1 MLSGHLVEEVFQRNF
16 FHQTR
21 LHTVIKIA
29 ESVFPVIQQ
38 AMTMLSQ
45 RKVWYSDF
53 NINRLLLWNERWRTV
68 ENNLFTNIKYAR
80 VYEQIVEQIRE
91 LIQEGKILPGE
102 RLPGE
107 RDLSTMLGCSRTSL
121 REALRVLEAEGIVIA
136 KPGGGRYVQNVDQR
150 LVMEY
155 SFDPVDLMKTTS
167 IIYFLEV
174 REMIEPNIAAFAC
187 ERATEEDILKMERAL
202 LKVEAER
209 KDIDEKLVR
218 DSMFHLALAEAT
230 HNFVLVTT
238 LETNLNMLQQIRL
251 KTLLSPDRLERSSAE
266 HRAIF
271 DAVKSR
277 KPKEASEAMAAHL
290 QRLRESILNNQ

>member
-1 MLSGHLVEEVFQRNF
+1 MNF

-21 LHTVIKIA
+21 LHKVLKIA

-174 REMIEPNIAAFAC
+174 REMIEPNIAALAC

-209 KDIDEKLVR
+209 KDFDEKLVR

-277 KPKEASEAMAAHL
+277 KPKEAMEAMAAHL

>member
-1 MLSGHLVEEVFQRNF
+1 MGN
-16 FHQTR
+16 
-21 LHTVIKIA
+21 
-29 ESVFPVIQQ
+29 
-38 AMTMLSQ
+38 
-45 RKVWYSDF
+45 
-53 NINRLLLWNERWRTV
+53 NI
-68 ENNLFTNIKYAR
+68 FTGIKYSR
-80 VYEQIVEQIRE
+80 VYEQIVDQIRE

-121 REALRVLEAEGIVIA
+121 REALRVLEADGVVIA
-136 KPGGGRYVQNVDQR
+136 KPGGGRYVQHVDQR

-174 REMIEPNIAAFAC
+174 REMIEPNIAALAC
-187 ERATEEDILKMERAL
+187 ERATEEDILKMEKAL

-209 KDIDEKLVR
+209 KDFDEKLVR

-230 HNFVLVTT
+230 QNFVLVTT
-238 LETNLNMLQQIRL
+238 LETNLNMLKQIRM
-251 KTLLSPDRLERSSAE
+251 KTLLSPERLERSNAE

-271 DAVKSR
+271 NAVKNR

-290 QRLRESILNNQ
+290 QRLRERILNNL

>member
-1 MLSGHLVEEVFQRNF
+1 MLLRDERGC
-16 FHQTR
+16 
-21 LHTVIKIA
+21 TVGN
-29 ESVFPVIQQ
+29 
-38 AMTMLSQ
+38 
-45 RKVWYSDF
+45 
-53 NINRLLLWNERWRTV
+53 NI
-68 ENNLFTNIKYAR
+68 FTGIKYSR
-80 VYEQIVEQIRE
+80 VYEQIVDQIRE

-121 REALRVLEAEGIVIA
+121 REALRVLEADGVVIA
-136 KPGGGRYVQNVDQR
+136 KPGGGRYVQHVDQR

-174 REMIEPNIAAFAC
+174 REMIEPNIAALAC

-209 KDIDEKLVR
+209 KDFDEKLVR

-230 HNFVLVTT
+230 QNFVLVTT
-238 LETNLNMLQQIRL
+238 LETNLNMLQQIRM
-251 KTLLSPDRLERSSAE
+251 KTLLSPERLERSNAE

-271 DAVKSR
+271 NAVKSR

-290 QRLRESILNNQ
+290 QGLRERILNNH

>member
-1 MLSGHLVEEVFQRNF
+1 MG
-16 FHQTR
+16 
-21 LHTVIKIA
+21 
-29 ESVFPVIQQ
+29 
-38 AMTMLSQ
+38 
-45 RKVWYSDF
+45 D
-53 NINRLLLWNERWRTV
+53 NI
-68 ENNLFTNIKYAR
+68 FTGIKYSR
-80 VYEQIVEQIRE
+80 VYEQIVDQIRE
-91 LIQEGKILPGE
+91 LIQEGKILPGD

-107 RDLSTMLGCSRTSL
+107 RELSTLLGCSRTSL
-121 REALRVLEAEGIVIA
+121 REALRVLEAEGVVIA
-136 KPGGGRYVQNVDQR
+136 KPGGGRYVQHVDQR

-174 REMIEPNIAAFAC
+174 REMIEPNIAALAC

-209 KDIDEKLVR
+209 KDFNEKLVR

-230 HNFVLVTT
+230 QNFVLVTT
-238 LETNLNMLQQIRL
+238 LETNLNMLQQIRM
-251 KTLLSPDRLERSSAE
+251 KTLLSPERLERSNAE

-271 DAVKSR
+271 NAVKNR

-290 QRLRESILNNQ
+290 QRLRERILNNL

>member
-1 MLSGHLVEEVFQRNF
+1 MEKVFQMNF

-174 REMIEPNIAAFAC
+174 REMIEPNIAALAC

>member
-1 MLSGHLVEEVFQRNF
+1 MNF

-174 REMIEPNIAAFAC
+174 REMIEPNIAALAC

>member
-1 MLSGHLVEEVFQRNF
+1 MGN
-16 FHQTR
+16 
-21 LHTVIKIA
+21 
-29 ESVFPVIQQ
+29 
-38 AMTMLSQ
+38 
-45 RKVWYSDF
+45 
-53 NINRLLLWNERWRTV
+53 NI
-68 ENNLFTNIKYAR
+68 FTGIKYSR
-80 VYEQIVEQIRE
+80 VYEQIVDQIRE

-107 RDLSTMLGCSRTSL
+107 RELSTLLGCSRTSL
-121 REALRVLEAEGIVIA
+121 REALRVLEAEGVVIA
-136 KPGGGRYVQNVDQR
+136 KPGGGRYVQHVDQR

-174 REMIEPNIAAFAC
+174 REMIEPNIAALAC

-209 KDIDEKLVR
+209 KDFDEKLVR

-230 HNFVLVTT
+230 KNFVLVTT
-238 LETNLNMLQQIRL
+238 LETNLNMLQQIRM
-251 KTLLSPDRLERSSAE
+251 KTLLSPERLERSNAE

-271 DAVKSR
+271 NAVKSR

-290 QRLRESILNNQ
+290 QQLRERILNNL

>member
-1 MLSGHLVEEVFQRNF
+1 MLLQ
-16 FHQTR
+16 
-21 LHTVIKIA
+21 
-29 ESVFPVIQQ
+29 
-38 AMTMLSQ
+38 
-45 RKVWYSDF
+45 
-53 NINRLLLWNERWRTV
+53 NERRCTV
-68 ENNLFTNIKYAR
+68 GNNIFTGIKYSR
-80 VYEQIVEQIRE
+80 VYEQIVDQLRE
-91 LIQEGKILPGE
+91 LIQEGKILPGD

-107 RDLSTMLGCSRTSL
+107 RELATMLGCSRTPL
-121 REALRVLEAEGIVIA
+121 REALRVLEAEGVVIA
-136 KPGGGRYVQNVDQR
+136 KPGGGRYVQHVDQR

-174 REMIEPNIAAFAC
+174 REMLEPHIAALAC

-218 DSMFHLALAEAT
+218 DSMFHLALAEST
-230 HNFVLVTT
+230 RNFVLVTT
-238 LETNLNMLQQIRL
+238 LETNLNMLQQIRM
-251 KTLLSPDRLERSSAE
+251 KTLLSPERLERSTAE

-271 DAVKSR
+271 NAVKSR

-290 QRLRESILNNQ
+290 QRLRESILNFK

>member
-1 MLSGHLVEEVFQRNF
+1 
-16 FHQTR
+16 
-21 LHTVIKIA
+21 
-29 ESVFPVIQQ
+29 
-38 AMTMLSQ
+38 
-45 RKVWYSDF
+45 
-53 NINRLLLWNERWRTV
+53 LLLWNERRCTV
-68 ENNLFTNIKYAR
+68 GKNIFTGIKYSS
-80 VYEQIVEQIRE
+80 VYEQIVDQIRE

-121 REALRVLEAEGIVIA
+121 REALRVLESDGVVIA
-136 KPGGGRYVQNVDQR
+136 KPGGGRYVQHVDQR

-174 REMIEPNIAAFAC
+174 REMIEPNIAALAC

-209 KDIDEKLVR
+209 KDFDEKLVR

-230 HNFVLVTT
+230 QNFVLMTT
-238 LETNLNMLQQIRL
+238 LETNLNMLQQIRM
-251 KTLLSPDRLERSSAE
+251 KTLLSPERLERSNAE

-271 DAVKSR
+271 NAVKSR

-290 QRLRESILNNQ
+290 QGLRERILKNQ